1 VVARGDSAPFASPS
15 SCVATCGG
23 EIATAAAASA
33 AASTT
38 AVDRRSLTA
47 LRAFAMAIAAALNL
61 AAVETVQAN
70 AWSAAHAV
78 MAAEQERREHTW
90 PRRLFKTSAV
100 TSPGRRAEA
109 DLLRFVK
116 RAEFRTAEA
125 CNTSTSPGTLQEARA
140 PNARARAGA
149 DGRAR
154 LGHHG
159 AEKVTEP
166 GSRTLA
172 GVWPYGLWHEAHDC
186 NHSALVKWL
195 QNGCCSCRA
204 AGR

>member
-1 VVARGDSAPFASPS
+1 MVARGDSAPFASPS

-61 AAVETVQAN
+61 PVAAVETVQAN
-70 AWSAAHAV
+70 VWSAAQVV
-78 MAAEQERREHTW
+78 MAAEQKQREHTS
-90 PRRLFKTSAV
+90 RLFKTASAV
-100 TSPGRRAEA
+100 TSPGRRAET

-116 RAEFRTAEA
+116 RAEFRTIEA

-140 PNARARAGA
+140 PNARARVGA

-154 LGHHG
+154 LGHQCVEMV
-159 AEKVTEP
+159 AEA
-166 GSRTLA
+166 GSRILA
-172 GVWPYGLWHEAHDC
+172 GVWPYGLW
-186 NHSALVKWL
+186 
-195 QNGCCSCRA
+195 R
-204 AGR
+204 